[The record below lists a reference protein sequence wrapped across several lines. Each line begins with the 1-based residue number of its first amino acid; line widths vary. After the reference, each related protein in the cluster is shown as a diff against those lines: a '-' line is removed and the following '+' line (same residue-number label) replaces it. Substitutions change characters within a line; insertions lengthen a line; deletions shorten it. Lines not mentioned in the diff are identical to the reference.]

1 MVIRRLL
8 LLPLLALVLLAW
20 PGIALAD
27 PPQRLDTQIVD
38 DAGVLTAADTT
49 QIQQSLDALRAE
61 NGDQLFVVF
70 VHSFDGASG
79 QDWADDSAQLS
90 QLGPRDVLFAVAVDD
105 RAYGLSVDND
115 YHLDQRSVDELM
127 SRDVE
132 PRLAVGDWAGAVVAL
147 SEGLARGGAAGSEGG
162 GSSATP
168 WVVGGAIALAGGA
181 YVMHRRRR
189 AKTQAGDE
197 RRQAPDEHA
206 GVTTEDLGY
215 QASSAL
221 LALDDAVRTSEQ
233 ELDLARG
240 QFGEEAVTTFRTA
253 LDASRADLVRAFGVR
268 QQLDDE
274 IPEDEPT
281 KRAMLSDILRTCA
294 AADARLDEQA
304 EDFDRLRDLERTA
317 EDVVARL
324 GPAVDAVAGR
334 LPQAQQTLAE
344 LRSTYAVSALGTVPE
359 DVGRAE
365 ELLAAARTEVGEAQ
379 AELAAGQRGV
389 AVVSARAAEEATAQA
404 GTLVDAV
411 GRLAEELTEARAR
424 IADARA
430 EVEADLA
437 EARALVEAGVGTSW
451 AAGPSTP
458 FAPGAAGPGSAGG
471 PTPTSAPA
479 GPAGSAGPTAP
490 AADGAPIAAP
500 ADLRGAVARAE
511 AAITAADRDLAAA
524 QPDPL
529 AALRRLTEAASHLDD
544 ALAAAREQRVREDRA
559 RAALDG
565 ALLAARSAVA
575 AASDFVAT
583 RRGAVGSEA
592 RTRLAEAQR
601 HLDIATGQAASDPVS
616 ALAAAQRADGL
627 AREAQRRAESDVSAW
642 SAPSAQPGG
651 LGGAGVDLGSL
662 VLGGI
667 LFGDD
672 RGRGG
677 AFGRSSGG
685 WGGGG
690 NRGRI
695 SRSSGRSRGGFSPG
709 SFGGSSTRGRRG
721 TGGRF

>member
-8 LLPLLALVLLAW
+8 LPLVVLLLLAW

-27 PPQRLDTQIVD
+27 PPQRLDSDIVD
-38 DAGVLTAADTT
+38 RAGALTGDDTA
-49 QIQQSLDALRAE
+49 QIRKALDALRAE
-61 NGDQLFVVF
+61 TGMQLFVVF
-70 VHSFDGASG
+70 VGSFDGATG
-79 QDWADDSAQLS
+79 QEWADDSARLS
-90 QLGPRDVLFAVAVDD
+90 QLGPRDVLFAVAVED
-105 RAYGLSVDND
+105 RAYGLSVDTD
-115 YHLDQRSVDELM
+115 LPVDQRSLDDLM

-147 SEGLARGGAAGSEGG
+147 AEGLARGGAASGGAG

-168 WVVGGAIALAGGA
+168 WIVGGAIALAGGA
-181 YVMHRRRR
+181 YVLRRRRR
-189 AKTQAGDE
+189 ARAGAE
-197 RRQAPDEHA
+197 AAGHGPPQAPDEHA
-206 GVTTEDLGY
+206 GVSTEDLGY
-215 QASSAL
+215 RASSAL
-221 LALDDAVRTSEQ
+221 LELDDAVRTSEQ
-233 ELDLARG
+233 ELDLVRA
-240 QFGEEAVTTFRTA
+240 QFGEEAVTGFRAA

-281 KRAMLSDILRTCA
+281 KRAMLADILRTCA

-317 EDVVARL
+317 PDVVARL
-324 GPAVDAVAGR
+324 GPAVDAVAAR
-334 LPQAQQTLAE
+334 VPEAQQQLATLRAA
-344 LRSTYAVSALGTVPE
+344 YAAGALGTVPD
-359 DVGRAE
+359 DVERARD
-365 ELLAAARTEVGEAQ
+365 LITAARTETTEAQ
-379 AELAAGQRGV
+379 AELAAGKRGE

-404 GTLVDAV
+404 GTLLGGV
-411 GRLAEELTEARAR
+411 GRLADELAEAGAR

-430 EVEADLA
+430 EVAADLA
-437 EARALVEAGVGTSW
+437 EARALAG
-451 AAGPSTP
+451 
-458 FAPGAAGPGSAGG
+458 GSA
-471 PTPTSAPA
+471 
-479 GPAGSAGPTAP
+479 
-490 AADGAPIAAP
+490 
-500 ADLRGAVARAE
+500 ADLRAAVARAE
-511 AAITAADRDLAAA
+511 AGIAAADGDLAAPL
-524 QPDPL
+524 PDPL
-529 AALRRLTEAASHLDD
+529 AALRRLTEAASQLDT
-544 ALAAAREQRVREDRA
+544 ALAAAREQRERDERA

-616 ALAAAQRADGL
+616 ALAAAQRADAL
-627 AREAQRRAESDVSAW
+627 AREAQQRAESDVARW
-642 SAPSAQPGG
+642 SAPPAPGR
-651 LGGAGVDLGSL
+651 GAGTAIDLGSL

-677 AFGRSSGG
+677 AFGRGSGG

-690 NRGRI
+690 
-695 SRSSGRSRGGFSPG
+695 RGGFSPG
-709 SFGGSSTRGRRG
+709 SFGGSGTRGRRG